1 MDFITLGD
9 DYRPKQLIEEWSS
22 LIWTERWRQAGDFS
36 LKTFKIRDC
45 MGQMP
50 LGSLVS
56 LQDTREVCIVENHEI
71 EKDAKGADILT
82 VSGRS
87 FETFFENRVALK
99 DLQMITDSTVTPNET
114 NSFEIANR
122 TAGSAATYLMDIA
135 ASDSLS
141 TNDVLDAFNATLA
154 DDADVGSDTADRQMA
169 RGSTY
174 AALLQ
179 LLEEQNAGVQ
189 NLRPL
194 ANNTPTMTLNIYR
207 YTSGVNFLPNVALD
221 VLAGHFT
228 GPVKYTWS
236 IKGMKTAVYVASKNA
251 VVKVYQDGQSS
262 NTGLDHRVDLLDLSD
277 ITSKASS
284 NLNGKLKAKGKS
296 YLNKHK
302 KVFAFDGKISPD
314 IPYKYNLDYGLGDR
328 FKIRGDYGA
337 EDTVQIVEYIRS
349 SDKSG
354 GESSYPTYIT

>member
-1 MDFITLGD
+1 MDVISLGD
-9 DYRPKQLIEEWSS
+9 DWRPKDLIEQWTSM
-22 LIWTERWRQAGDFS
+22 IWTERWRQAGDFS
-36 LKTFKIRDC
+36 LQTAKIKDT
-45 MGQMP
+45 MLQLP
-50 LGSLVS
+50 LGSMIS
-56 LQDTREVCIVENHEI
+56 LQDTREACFVENYEI
-71 EKDAKGADILT
+71 AKDANGADILT

-99 DLQMITDSTVTPNET
+99 ELKQIMDTSVSPDET
-114 NSFEIANR
+114 FAFEIANR

-135 ASDSLS
+135 ASTSLS
-141 TNDVLDAFNATLA
+141 SNDLISTFNAYLSE
-154 DDADVGSDTADRQMA
+154 DADVGSDTADRQMA
-169 RGSTY
+169 RGSVY

-194 ANNTPTMTLNIYR
+194 ANNTPSMSMNIYR
-207 YTSGVNFLPNVALD
+207 YHSGVNFLPNIALD

-251 VVKVYQDGQSS
+251 VVKVYQDGMSGYS
-262 NTGLDHRVDLLDLSD
+262 GLDHRVDLLDLSD

-302 KVFAFDGKISPD
+302 KVFALDGKVSPD
-314 IPYKYNLDYGLGDR
+314 IPYKYNVDYGLGDR

-337 EDTVQIVEYIRS
+337 EDTVQVVEFIRS
-349 SDKSG
+349 QAKDG
-354 GESSYPTYIT
+354 GETGYPTYIT

>member
-1 MDFITLGD
+1 MDVITLGD
-9 DYRPKQLIEEWSS
+9 DYRPKDLVEEWQSM
-22 LIWTERWRQAGDFS
+22 IWTERWRREGDFS

-45 MGQMP
+45 MAQMP

-71 EKDAKGADILT
+71 EKDANGADTLT

-99 DLQMITDSTVTPNET
+99 ALQPITDTSVTPNET

-135 ASDSLS
+135 GSDSLS
-141 TNDVLDAFNATLA
+141 ANDLLTAFNAYLS

-169 RGSTY
+169 RGSVY
-174 AALLQ
+174 AALLT

-194 ANNTPTMTLNIYR
+194 ANNVASISMNIYR
-207 YTSGVNFLPNVALD
+207 YHSGVNFLPDVALD

-251 VVKVYQDGQSS
+251 IVKVYNDGMSGYS
-262 NTGLDHRVDLLDLSD
+262 GLDHRVDLLDFSD

-314 IPYKYNLDYGLGDR
+314 IPFKYNVDYGLGDR

-349 SDKSG
+349 ADKSG
-354 GESSYPTYIT
+354 GETSYPTYIT

>member
-1 MDFITLGD
+1 MDVITLGS
-9 DYRPKQLIEEWSS
+9 DYRPKDLVEEWQSM
-22 LIWTERWRQAGDFS
+22 IWTERWRREGDFS
-36 LKTFKIRDC
+36 MKTYKIRDT
-45 MGQMP
+45 MAQMP
-50 LGSLVS
+50 LGSMVS
-56 LQDTREVCIVENHEI
+56 LQDTRECCIVENHEI
-71 EKDAKGADILT
+71 EKDANGADTLT

-99 DLQMITDSTVTPNET
+99 ELKQIMNTTVSPDET
-114 NSFEIANR
+114 YAFEIANR

-135 ASDSLS
+135 SSDSLS
-141 TNDVLDAFNATLA
+141 TNDLMVAFNAYLSE
-154 DDADVGSDTADRQMA
+154 DADVGSDTADRDMP
-169 RGSTY
+169 RGSVY

-194 ANNTPTMTLNIYR
+194 ANNTATMSMNIYR
-207 YTSGVNFLPNVALD
+207 YHSGVNFLPDMALD

-236 IKGMKTAVYVASKNA
+236 IKGYKTAVYVASKNA
-251 VVKVYQDGQSS
+251 VVKVYQDGMSGK
-262 NTGLDHRVDLLDLSD
+262 TGLDHRVDLLDLGE
-277 ITSKASS
+277 ITSKPST

-314 IPYKYNLDYGLGDR
+314 IPYKYNVDYGLGDR

-354 GESSYPTYIT
+354 GETAYPTYIT